1 MLKLAITNDADK
13 TLSAL
18 QAKQFKQVGSAILG
32 LLRDPEPHD
41 SRQLKGAHHSER
53 RLDVGEYRVIYR
65 LNADTVEVLV
75 IGKRND
81 DEVYK
86 MWNRIK

>member
-1 MLKLAITNDADK
+1 MLKIAITNDADK
-13 TLSAL
+13 ALAAL

-41 SRQLKGAHHSER
+41 SKQLKGAQHGER